1 MDQVHKET
9 LLRTRVELVKDLDV
23 NDEVC
28 DELLSQDIF
37 TELMIEYIVAE
48 HTRMD
53 KVRRLLDDL
62 SRRGSNAYNGFLVAL
77 KKTGYDFLASKIVEN
92 EKIVRREIEEKEK
105 EKREKSEERERPMQ
119 TASNTVPSSRPL
131 ESGNDSAAQ
140 SSTIDSQHLNSNSKS
155 SESFRLNLT
164 SDMSAEDLPQQSK
177 SEAPDF
183 NPQPQGEVTVQ
194 EMACSP
200 TKSQDDD
207 MIDLNL
213 GTTSNQTDMD
223 VDH

>member
-1 MDQVHKET
+1 
-9 LLRTRVELVKDLDV
+9 
-23 NDEVC
+23 
-28 DELLSQDIF
+28 
-37 TELMIEYIVAE
+37 
-48 HTRMD
+48 MD

-92 EKIVRREIEEKEK
+92 EKIFRSEIEEKEK

-140 SSTIDSQHLNSNSKS
+140 SSTIDSQ
-155 SESFRLNLT
+155 SFRLNLT

-183 NPQPQGEVTVQ
+183 NPQPQGEVTVH
-194 EMACSP
+194 EMG
-200 TKSQDDD
+200 KLK
-207 MIDLNL
+207 I
-213 GTTSNQTDMD
+213 
-223 VDH
+223 